1 MGGRTNTFPRIER
14 RSGSD
19 RRQQAHY
26 NLKRIFKPGSRENV
40 RREADRE
47 RITFLDRYS
56 PTLFI
61 CITLILVLS
70 ILDAVFTLY
79 LVSKGATEIN
89 PVMAYYLDVGPR
101 AFLMVK
107 YGLTCFSILVLLL
120 CSNVILKRV
129 RFQVRTLFT
138 VMMFLFAGVVL
149 WQLFLI
155 YHVVA

>member
-1 MGGRTNTFPRIER
+1 MGGQAKIFPRIER
-14 RSGSD
+14 RSGAD
-19 RRQQAHY
+19 RRKRAHY
-26 NLKRIFKPGSRENV
+26 NLKQIIKPGTRENV

-47 RITFLDRYS
+47 RIMFLDRYS

-79 LVSKGATEIN
+79 LVNKGATEIN
-89 PVMAYYLDVGPR
+89 PVMAHYINVGPR

-107 YGLTCFSILVLLL
+107 YGLTCFSIMVLLL
-120 CSNVILKRV
+120 CSNVFLKRFRV
-129 RFQVRTLFT
+129 QVRTLFT
-138 VMMFLFAGVVL
+138 IMMFIFVGVVL